1 MKETETGG
9 PKWWAKMMTVT
20 EGKGRKFL
28 AVKGPHQHQ
37 IELRNQIVKR
47 HRGLGYLTCKLG
59 EIF

>member
-1 MKETETGG
+1 
-9 PKWWAKMMTVT
+9 MMTVT

-37 IELRNQIVKR
+37 IELRNQIEKR